1 MFRPPK
7 SKKMA
12 KHNFIKKVFSPTV
25 VLNLLGIVLFLAL
38 LWFGSQKWMDWFT
51 HHGEGIEVP
60 ELLGLRMTEAQNKLN
75 ELDLQG
81 VVVDSVY
88 DKSKPAGT
96 ILDQKPNAGSQV
108 KRGRQI
114 YLTINKSAMDKQPLP
129 SIIGNRT
136 LQQARELLVKN
147 GFIVGNV
154 EYIHGDK
161 NMVLGM
167 KVGGMSVYNG
177 QLVSPDSPVTLVVG
191 DSMTESDEFSQSYDE
206 DMGEWDLEENGGDEP
221 VEEYQL

>member
-1 MFRPPK
+1 
-7 SKKMA
+7 MA
-12 KHNFIKKVFSPTV
+12 KYNFIKKIFSPTV
-25 VLNLLGIVLFLAL
+25 ILNLLGIVLFMSL

-60 ELLGLRMTEAQNKLN
+60 ELTGLRIPEAQVKLN
-75 ELDLQG
+75 GLDLQG

-96 ILDQKPNAGSQV
+96 ILDQKPDAGSQV

-114 YLTINKSAMDKQPLP
+114 YLTVNKSAMDKQPLP

-147 GFIVGNV
+147 GFIVGNI
-154 EYIHGDK
+154 EYIRGDK
-161 NMVLGM
+161 NLVLGM
-167 KVGGMSVYNG
+167 KVNGRSVYNG
-177 QLVSPDSPVTLVVG
+177 QLVSPDAPVTLVVG
-191 DSMTESDEFSQSYDE
+191 DSMTESDELSQSYDDE
-206 DMGEWDLEENGGDEP
+206 LDEWGTSESGDEGQI
-221 VEEYQL
+221 EEYQL

>member
-1 MFRPPK
+1 MP
-7 SKKMA
+7 
-12 KHNFIKKVFSPTV
+12 NFIKKLFSPTV
-25 VLNLLGIVLFLAL
+25 VLNLLAIALFMAL

-60 ELLGLRMTEAQNKLN
+60 ELVGQRVSDAQFQLD
-75 ELDLQG
+75 ELDLHG
-81 VVVDSVY
+81 VIVDSVY

-96 ILDQKPNAGSQV
+96 VLDQKPDAGSQV

-114 YLTINKSAMDKQPLP
+114 YLTVNKSAMDKQPLP

-147 GFIVGNV
+147 GFIVGNI

-161 NMVLGM
+161 NLVLGM
-167 KVGGMSVYNG
+167 KVDGRSAYNG
-177 QLVSPDSPVTLVVG
+177 QLVSPDKPVTLVVG
-191 DSMTESDEFSQSYDE
+191 DSMTESDELSQSYDE
-206 DMGEWDLEENGGDEP
+206 MDEWETEDGGEWID
-221 VEEYQL
+221 EYQL